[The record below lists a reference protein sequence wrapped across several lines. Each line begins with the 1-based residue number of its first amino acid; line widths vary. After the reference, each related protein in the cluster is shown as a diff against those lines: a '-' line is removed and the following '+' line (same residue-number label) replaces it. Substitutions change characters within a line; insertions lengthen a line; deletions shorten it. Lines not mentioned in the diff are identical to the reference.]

1 MWNALHLTHHAALEH
16 ESKVSLRNLFGAA
29 STLNGFLLFLL
40 HFSFCPESAF
50 AFGVLYSFFVECFF
64 FKSFQMLSAHFPQS
78 RTDSITKPESKFNS
92 LQPNRVKKKKKKKIG
107 SPVENVWLLWS
118 WRNCKCKCWQKKKK
132 SLRMKS
138 KGLFKSKQTKNTTTY
153 RQQRV
158 KRLQM
163 WNEQYQ

>member
-1 MWNALHLTHHAALEH
+1 MSDFFGLGETASANAD
-16 ESKVSLRNLFGAA
+16 R
-29 STLNGFLLFLL
+29 
-40 HFSFCPESAF
+40 
-50 AFGVLYSFFVECFF
+50 
-64 FKSFQMLSAHFPQS
+64 
-78 RTDSITKPESKFNS
+78 
-92 LQPNRVKKKKKKKIG
+92 
-107 SPVENVWLLWS
+107 
-118 WRNCKCKCWQKKKK
+118 KKKK

>member
-1 MWNALHLTHHAALEH
+1 
-16 ESKVSLRNLFGAA
+16 
-29 STLNGFLLFLL
+29 
-40 HFSFCPESAF
+40 
-50 AFGVLYSFFVECFF
+50 
-64 FKSFQMLSAHFPQS
+64 MLSAHFPQS

-92 LQPNRVKKKKKKKIG
+92 LQPNRVKKKKKKKNRKP
-107 SPVENVWLLWS
+107 S
-118 WRNCKCKCWQKKKK
+118 RKCLTSLVLEKLQVQMLTEKKKK